1 MAKIIKK
8 KKNTTLDDLAGMV
21 KRGFDGVD
29 KRFEGI
35 DGHLGSIE
43 ERLDR
48 FETALKNFREENTLE
63 HEEIKL
69 RLSQVAYRFELEE
82 MDKRLKRV
90 EAKVGI
96 IKIR

>member
-1 MAKIIKK
+1 MVKVIKK
-8 KKNTTLDDLAGMV
+8 KKNITLDDLAGMV

-29 KRFEGI
+29 KRFN
-35 DGHLGSIE
+35 
-43 ERLDR
+43 
-48 FETALKNFREENTLE
+48 ETAKKGDIDRIESALRNFREENALE

-96 IKIR
+96 IKTR